1 MTRAPATTSRR
12 GPKRAST
19 TPTGICMAAYTAS
32 CSAANR
38 DSTAAVAWKRSCACS
53 EATPR
58 DERSNTAMPY
68 AVMPRAHM
76 SHARRLVCT
85 LSSSP
90 DTRIRTTRARHY
102 FRRTPFRRTIAGMS
116 RLPRAAALHVGE
128 FAVGVVVAYAAV
140 GGAFALTQSIWP
152 VLAVAVI
159 LVAVAIAVEIHW
171 GPQTTGL
178 VAGVVATS
186 LVATGLF
193 AVFSLLIYRL
203 D

>member
-1 MTRAPATTSRR
+1 
-12 GPKRAST
+12 
-19 TPTGICMAAYTAS
+19 
-32 CSAANR
+32 
-38 DSTAAVAWKRSCACS
+38 
-53 EATPR
+53 
-58 DERSNTAMPY
+58 MPS
-68 AVMPRAHM
+68 AHM
-76 SHARRLVCT
+76 SQARRLVCT
-85 LSSSP
+85 LSSPP
-90 DTRIRTTRARHY
+90 DTRSSTAKVGHC

-128 FAVGVVVAYAAV
+128 FAVGVAVAYAAA

-152 VLAVAVI
+152 VLAVAVV
-159 LVAVAIAVEIHW
+159 LVAAAVAVELHW

-178 VAGVVATS
+178 VAGIVATA